1 VLREHLRR
9 QARVSYQRL
18 LEKAHE
24 PRPARAPA
32 VRRQP
37 LIVSLDGATTA
48 SYIQRSVVQLAQ
60 DTPEYSAHRTV
71 TLGQRRTLIVAAAL
85 FATCLVVL
93 PRLTLVVV
101 VTSAT
106 VIYTAI
112 LGYRISLFR
121 RSLRSTAMITVSD
134 ERARAVPDDELPVYT
149 VLIPAYREPEVIKRL
164 IDDVVR
170 LEYPPSKLDVKL
182 LIEADDPE
190 TLAAVHAAA
199 PPAFINVVV
208 VPSQG
213 PRTKPKAVN
222 FGLCLARGEIV
233 TIFDAEDRP
242 EPLQL
247 RRSAVAFAEAPD
259 DVVCLQAALTYYNGS
274 QNIITKWFQGEY
286 LNWFRYFLPGLA
298 ESGVPIPLGGTSNH
312 MRRSAL
318 DEVGG
323 WDPYN
328 VTEDADLGIR
338 LHRLGY
344 RCGVL
349 DSVTYEEATSDF
361 VNWAKQRSRWQKGY
375 LQTWL
380 VHMRHPRQLWR
391 ELGPRGFL
399 SFNLFVGGTPLLALI
414 NPIFWT
420 LTVVWFLTSS
430 HFIASLF
437 PGPLYYVALLCW
449 VLGNAAVVYMSLLSV
464 TLARQPSLALSALL
478 SPAYWLMMSVS
489 AYKAFWQIFREP
501 SLWEKTAHGMDRKPP
516 VLAEADDVAA

>member
-1 VLREHLRR
+1 M
-9 QARVSYQRL
+9 
-18 LEKAHE
+18 
-24 PRPARAPA
+24 
-32 VRRQP
+32 
-37 LIVSLDGATTA
+37 SLDADTTA
-48 SYIQRSVVQLAQ
+48 AYVHRSVVQLANEA
-60 DTPEYSAHRTV
+60 PHYSADRT
-71 TLGQRRTLIVAAAL
+71 TTDGQRDALIATAAIVL
-85 FATCLVVL
+85 FSTSVSL
-93 PRLTLVVV
+93 RWTLVLLVAL
-101 VTSAT
+101 AT
-106 VIYTAI
+106 LVYTAI

-121 RSLRSTAMITVSD
+121 RSLRSAAMITVSD
-134 ERARAVPDDELPVYT
+134 DRARAWPATKLPVYT
-149 VLIPAYREPEVIKRL
+149 VLIPAYREPEVIERL
-164 IDDVVR
+164 IADVVR
-170 LEYPPSKLDVKL
+170 IEYPPDKLDVKL

-199 PPAFINVVV
+199 PPRHISVVLI
-208 VPSQG
+208 PPQG

-222 FGLCLARGEIV
+222 FGLCLATGDIV

-247 RRSAVAFAEAPD
+247 RRAAVAFAEAPD

-286 LNWFRYFLPGLA
+286 LNWFRFFLPGLA

-312 MRRSAL
+312 MRRAAL
-318 DEVGG
+318 EEVGG

-338 LHRLGY
+338 LHRMGY

-380 VHMRHPRQLWR
+380 VHMREPRKLQR
-391 ELGPRGFL
+391 ELGWRGLL
-399 SFNLFVGGTPLLALI
+399 SFNLFVGGTPLLALM
-414 NPIFWT
+414 NPVFWT

-430 HFIASLF
+430 HFISSLF

-449 VLGNAAVVYMSLLSV
+449 VLGNLSVVYMSLLSV
-464 TLARQPSLALSALL
+464 TMARQQSLALAALL
-478 SPAYWLMMSVS
+478 SPLYWVMMSVS

-501 SLWEKTAHGMDRKPP
+501 SKWEKTAHGMDRKPP
-516 VLAEADDVAA
+516 LVLEVSHVAA